1 MAGTHCL
8 LVRYHEE
15 IYLKKKKKGSTYTTN
30 LGKGKY
36 KFGKTLEWFMIRVK
50 ASWWGEGGKFPKE

>member
-1 MAGTHCL
+1 
-8 LVRYHEE
+8 VE